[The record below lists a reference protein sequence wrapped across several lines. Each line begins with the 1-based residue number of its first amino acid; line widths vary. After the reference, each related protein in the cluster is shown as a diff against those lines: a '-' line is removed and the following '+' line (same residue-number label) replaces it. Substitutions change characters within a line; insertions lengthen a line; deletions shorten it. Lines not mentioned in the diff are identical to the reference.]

1 MLEKDRAME
10 PDRSIRVPAASR
22 HRVALPGA
30 AGLLFLILLYS
41 GCSIRKFAV
50 NKIGDAI
57 ASGGSVYETDDDL
70 ELVGQAL
77 PFSLKLM
84 ESLLAES
91 PAHRSL
97 LEKACQ
103 GFAIYSYVFVQ
114 YEADILADKDFERS
128 RRMRERARRLYLRA
142 LGYGMRGLEE
152 VAPGIPEQL
161 VSDPKAAAARV
172 HKARDVP
179 LLYWTAV
186 ALGLAISVSKDDAE
200 LLARLPEVEALLDRA
215 LELDESWNEGALH
228 EFQVTLA
235 GAPPGALANQTGRS
249 NYVRALERYPGT
261 PAALNV
267 EYAELVSVRQQ
278 DALEFEMLLDR
289 ALSID
294 VDAHENLRLA
304 NLVAQRRAR
313 WLLGREEDLI
323 LMEDEEVLD
332 EDPW

>member
-1 MLEKDRAME
+1 MV
-10 PDRSIRVPAASR
+10 PDRSIGVYAAAR
-22 HRVALPGA
+22 RRAALPGV
-30 AGLLFLILLYS
+30 AGLLVLILLFS
-41 GCSIRKFAV
+41 GCSIRKLAV
-50 NKIGDAI
+50 NKIGEAI

-70 ELVGQAL
+70 ALVGQAL

-91 PAHRSL
+91 PEHRSL
-97 LEKACQ
+97 LEKVCQ
-103 GFAIYSYVFVQ
+103 GFAIYSYVYVQ
-114 YEADILADKDFERS
+114 YEADILADEDFKRS
-128 RRMRERARRLYLRA
+128 RQMRERARRLYLRA

-152 VAPGIPEQL
+152 VVPGITEQL
-161 VSDPKAAAARV
+161 VGDPKAAAARV
-172 HKARDVP
+172 LKSRDVP

-215 LELDESWNEGALH
+215 MELDESWNEGALH
-228 EFQVTLA
+228 EFQLTLA
-235 GAPPGALANQTGRS
+235 SVRPGALDYERVRRH
-249 NYVRALERYPGT
+249 YERALELSRGT
-261 PAALNV
+261 HAALFV
-267 EYAELVSVRQQ
+267 SYAELVSVRQQ

-294 VDAHENLRLA
+294 ADAHENLRLA

-313 WLLGREEDLI
+313 WLLGRAEDLI

-332 EDPW
+332 EGGW

>member
-1 MLEKDRAME
+1 MK
-10 PDRSIRVPAASR
+10 PGRSIGIPSASGPR
-22 HRVALPGA
+22 TALPGV
-30 AGLLFLILLYS
+30 AGLIFLILLS
-41 GCSIRKFAV
+41 PGCSIRKLAV

-91 PAHRSL
+91 PEHRSL

-103 GFAIYSYVFVQ
+103 GFAIYAYVYVQ
-114 YEADILADKDFERS
+114 YEADILADEDFERS
-128 RRMRERARRLYLRA
+128 WEMRERARRLYLRA
-142 LGYGMRGLEE
+142 LGYGMRALEE
-152 VAPGIPEQL
+152 VAPGITQQL

-172 HKARDVP
+172 LKARDLP
-179 LLYWTAV
+179 LLYWNAV

-215 LELDESWNEGALH
+215 IELDESWNEGALH

-235 GAPPGALANQTGRS
+235 GARPGVLDYEAVRKH
-249 NYVRALERYPGT
+249 YERALELSNGT
-261 PAALNV
+261 HAALFV
-267 EYAELVSVRQQ
+267 AYAELVSVRQQ
-278 DALEFEMLLDR
+278 DPSEFEMLLDR
-289 ALSID
+289 ALLID
-294 VDAHENLRLA
+294 ADAHEHLRLA

-313 WLLGREEDLI
+313 WLLGRAEDLI

-332 EDPW
+332 EGGW